1 MMKKM
6 PDVLM
11 WIFLICFFII
21 IIIIGIDSVFECLSW
36 FVRAF
41 TNKECSFERFALIT
55 LTISGFIYYFIY
67 SAKNKYGWYLILHTR
82 AKRIAKRARSLV
94 PDGSD
99 LAFYLSFG
107 EYLRLGSKSI
117 SEINCQSDKDILLTI
132 LNITYDN
139 LLLSGF
145 EGTDT
150 LGYLFRNSFYDMFDS
165 SCEKLKELG
174 IVVNRD
180 AAYEEIKKSR
190 NFAKQ
195 IAEEPSV
202 EEQKRPAGKEK
213 FFVPK
218 KRINLWYCFRIGCI
232 IGVIICITIAVLS
245 ILQPILFEYR
255 LKNSVLDRQTVSDSS
270 SIFVGSINSDF
281 VHWNTCRYAQ
291 NVNEENRVY
300 YDSISDALT
309 DGRKKCSECL
319 PTSKGG

>member
-21 IIIIGIDSVFECLSW
+21 IIIMGIDSVFECLSW

-107 EYLRLGSKSI
+107 EYLRLRSKSI

-180 AAYEEIKKSR
+180 AAYEEIKNR
-190 NFAKQ
+190 
-195 IAEEPSV
+195 E
-202 EEQKRPAGKEK
+202 
-213 FFVPK
+213 
-218 KRINLWYCFRIGCI
+218 
-232 IGVIICITIAVLS
+232 
-245 ILQPILFEYR
+245 ILQNR
-255 LKNSVLDRQTVSDSS
+255 LRKSHPLKSKNGLQERRSS
-270 SIFVGSINSDF
+270 SS
-281 VHWNTCRYAQ
+281 Q
-291 NVNEENRVY
+291 
-300 YDSISDALT
+300 
-309 DGRKKCSECL
+309 RK
-319 PTSKGG
+319 G

>member
-107 EYLRLGSKSI
+107 EYLRLRSKSI

-213 FFVPK
+213 FFKP
-218 KRINLWYCFRIGCI
+218 
-232 IGVIICITIAVLS
+232 
-245 ILQPILFEYR
+245 
-255 LKNSVLDRQTVSDSS
+255 
-270 SIFVGSINSDF
+270 
-281 VHWNTCRYAQ
+281 
-291 NVNEENRVY
+291 
-300 YDSISDALT
+300 
-309 DGRKKCSECL
+309 
-319 PTSKGG
+319 